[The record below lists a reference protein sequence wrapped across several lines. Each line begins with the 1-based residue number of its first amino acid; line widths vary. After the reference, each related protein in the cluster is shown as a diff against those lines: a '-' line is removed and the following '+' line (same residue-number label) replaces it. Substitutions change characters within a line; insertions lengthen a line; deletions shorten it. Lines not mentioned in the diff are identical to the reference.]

1 MITAQATGIMRDTQ
15 AALRF
20 IDAEAHG
27 CNEQDE
33 TRTAHYH
40 CTNSAGNKRHSSD
53 SAHYQLQL
61 LRKKGHFSRRL
72 LGKWPT
78 MTLLTNKQRCHVKK
92 DTEIRL
98 YLQERRKGMTQRVA
112 AARAGIG
119 ERTARKYEK
128 AAALPSQLKRLH
140 DWKTRIDPFEED
152 WPWVVAE
159 LERDPALQGST
170 LFALLCERHPDRYRP
185 TQVRTLQRH
194 IQQWRVLHG
203 PDREVMF
210 AQQHVPGERGQSDFT
225 HMEDLDVTIAGV
237 PFPHLVHHFVLTY
250 SNIEAVSICFS
261 ESFEALAEGIEKALW
276 QIGGVPKQHRT
287 DHLSAAVKN
296 AGKAHAKDWTTRY
309 EALMAH
315 YGMQPTKNN
324 VTIAHENG
332 DVEQSHHQFKRAVD
346 QALRVRASRDF
357 PSREAYERFLQDLV
371 RTRNLK
377 RSTRFAEEQEVLQLL
392 PTTTLAPCQEMRVT
406 VSQFS
411 TIQVKANVYSVP
423 SRLIGTSVLVRL
435 KAETLEGYIGSTV
448 VFTIPRLVGQK
459 QHRIDYHHVIWSLVR
474 KPGAFA
480 AYRYRD
486 DLFPTTAFRL
496 AYDRLTSSGVE
507 RADRNYV
514 RILHLAASTSESD
527 VETALSLLLETN
539 TLPIFDT
546 VRDLVHPPHAT
557 LVPTLSTPQLDLSS
571 YDELIPS
578 RRTHASH
585 C

>member
-1 MITAQATGIMRDTQ
+1 
-15 AALRF
+15 
-20 IDAEAHG
+20 
-27 CNEQDE
+27 
-33 TRTAHYH
+33 
-40 CTNSAGNKRHSSD
+40 
-53 SAHYQLQL
+53 
-61 LRKKGHFSRRL
+61 
-72 LGKWPT
+72 
-78 MTLLTNKQRCHVKK
+78 MTLLNIKQRCHVKK

-98 YLQERRKGMTQRVA
+98 YLQERKKGMTQRVA

-119 ERTARKYEK
+119 ERTARKYER
-128 AAALPSQLKRLH
+128 AAVLPSQLKHPH

-152 WPWVVAE
+152 WPWVVSE

-225 HMEDLDVTIAGV
+225 HMEDLGVSIADVL
-237 PFPHLVHHFVLTY
+237 FPHMVHHFVLTY
-250 SNIEAVSICFS
+250 SNVEAVSVCFS

-276 QIGGVPKQHRT
+276 QIGGVPQQHRT
-287 DHLSAAVKN
+287 DHLTAAVKN
-296 AGKAHAKDWTTRY
+296 AGKQQSKDWTKRY
-309 EALMAH
+309 EALMTH
-315 YGMQPTKNN
+315 YSMQPTKNN

-332 DVEQSHHQFKRAVD
+332 DVEQSHHQFKQAVD

-371 RTRNLK
+371 RSRNLK
-377 RSTRFAEEQEVLQLL
+377 RSVAFAQEREALQPL
-392 PTTTLAPCQEMRVT
+392 PTTALAPCQEVRVT

-411 TIQVKANVYSVP
+411 TIQIKANVYSVP

-435 KAETLEGYIGSTV
+435 RAETLEGYVGSTV
-448 VFTIPRLVGQK
+448 VFTIPRLIGKQ

-486 DLFPTTAFRL
+486 DLFPTTTFRL
-496 AYDRLTSSGVE
+496 AYDRLVKSSVE
-507 RADRNYV
+507 RADRDYV
-514 RILHLAASTSESD
+514 RILHLAASISESE
-527 VETALSLLLETN
+527 VETALALLLEAS
-539 TLPIFDT
+539 TLPRFDA
-546 VRDLVHPPHAT
+546 VRDLVHPPHSTEVLA
-557 LVPTLSTPQLDLSS
+557 LSTPHLDLSP

-578 RRTHASH
+578 RRNHA
-585 C
+585 